1 MQMLMKVGWSDLFG
15 KKGCLL
21 LKIISVISLLPWS
34 WKDRICS
41 RTSKS
46 DWRFGSGGENRCNI
60 LPWIDNLTAVN
71 MFEFENQVEYL
82 KLHRAK
88 LEKAQLVF
96 GWRVVHFWG
105 QKKNG
110 PIRWPNDAW
119 IVCCSDPSRQSV
131 KVKATSQRVNEL
143 HDIAT
148 SPRVG
153 CNCHRIRSRTEIFL
167 KLCLWSTHWSWHVR
181 LWLCE
186 RRWNKVRKYSK
197 MCQVC
202 RCGWQGTSLPA
213 VCPCQGSH
221 LRHFQEREG
230 ETVLIHYGLNCRWP
244 HLVVSV
250 SDQKHSDC
258 VTNFCRLL
266 RNWLK
271 FLRNSKMI
279 MGEIVCNLV

>member
-1 MQMLMKVGWSDLFG
+1 M
-15 KKGCLL
+15 
-21 LKIISVISLLPWS
+21 LPWS

-41 RTSKS
+41 QTSKS

-60 LPWIDNLTAVN
+60 LPWIDG
-71 MFEFENQVEYL
+71 FF
-82 KLHRAK
+82 
-88 LEKAQLVF
+88 F
-96 GWRVVHFWG
+96 HFWVWKPG
-105 QKKNG
+105 RISKTSSCQTWEGAVGLVASRSFLRSEKRIG
-110 PIRWPNDAW
+110 VLRWPNDAW

-131 KVKATSQRVNEL
+131 KVKATSQRV
-143 HDIAT
+143 T

-153 CNCHRIRSRTEIFL
+153 CNCHRIRSRTEISKAFSEAHIEVGTL
-167 KLCLWSTHWSWHVR
+167 GFDFVKGAET
-181 LWLCE
+181 
-186 RRWNKVRKYSK
+186 KKYSK

-230 ETVLIHYGLNCRWP
+230 ETLLIHYGLNCRWP

-250 SDQKHSDC
+250 SDQKHSEC
-258 VTNFCRLL
+258 VTNFCRIL

-271 FLRNSKMI
+271 SLRNSKMI